1 VASSLFLLCHALV
14 RSRYYKAS
22 VGFEVPWLRRSS
34 SATRSCYPTVPKV
47 LLHIASLLLEVRVA
61 SFLLGVHVASFLAT
75 CLCPSTLLPP
85 PRKIIRVF
93 QATKVNDLPPPLK
106 RRGIWKGVGTGSIKR
121 SQVVYIFESYIRSYN
136 SKEVVL
142 LCLYQRLEGVSN
154 RLGRVMPPQ
163 ASRESQL
170 GSIFVVRRYGRRERD
185 ILEAFPG
192 RVMSLV

>member
-1 VASSLFLLCHALV
+1 VASSFLLCHALV
-14 RSRYYKAS
+14 LSHS
-22 VGFEVPWLRRSS
+22 PQGITP
-34 SATRSCYPTVPKV
+34 
-47 LLHIASLLLEVRVA
+47 H
-61 SFLLGVHVASFLAT
+61 SFA
-75 CLCPSTLLPP
+75 P
-85 PRKIIRVF
+85 PRGTRGFVPSHVSVSFHSTTPAQKNYSSFPGNEGQRPSSPS
-93 QATKVNDLPPPLK
+93 QAARYIEGRPLQA
-106 RRGIWKGVGTGSIKR
+106 RKGVGTGSIKR
-121 SQVVYIFESYIRSYN
+121 SQVVCIFESYIRSYN